1 MKRTIQ
7 HILLESSRL
16 EYDAFHRT
24 TPIPVNSHVHNH
36 LCFEFYL
43 FISGAE
49 RFFVND
55 HILTLQENDLL
66 IFPPFQIHG
75 MPGSKEGIYERMV
88 IYLHPELINK
98 LSMGALPFVNFFSQ
112 ACSSGLRKF
121 NMAPE
126 DVKACQALVQR
137 IYSRREE
144 ETPEQ
149 LMADYADLLQFLLIA
164 YHTVQADDS
173 SFLPASSYSLINSAL
188 EYIHQHYRENVTR
201 TSLADADG
209 VSKSHLSHEFKRQTG
224 YGIYEYILIRRV
236 LRSCEWLVTDMPLS
250 EIACDMGFSDYSS
263 YLKAFRK
270 IMKCAPSEY
279 RKAHRNPFDAKS

>member
-98 LSMGALPFVNFFSQ
+98 LTPHGQ
-112 ACSSGLRKF
+112 APQGGLG
-121 NMAPE
+121 
-126 DVKACQALVQR
+126 
-137 IYSRREE
+137 S
-144 ETPEQ
+144 T
-149 LMADYADLLQFLLIA
+149 
-164 YHTVQADDS
+164 DDIVGM
-173 SFLPASSYSLINSAL
+173 LGKMLG
-188 EYIHQHYRENVTR
+188 R
-201 TSLADADG
+201 
-209 VSKSHLSHEFKRQTG
+209 
-224 YGIYEYILIRRV
+224 
-236 LRSCEWLVTDMPLS
+236 
-250 EIACDMGFSDYSS
+250 
-263 YLKAFRK
+263 
-270 IMKCAPSEY
+270 
-279 RKAHRNPFDAKS
+279 